1 MQFPQATG
9 RTQLS
14 LFQRA
19 IMANPTTPAI
29 LDTPEPHWPEPAE
42 SFSELA
48 LRGSTDNC
56 LLLLAPILRD
66 LSQAAGER
74 WLTLIDA
81 PSALSQ
87 TWLRNNGIN
96 RQQILLLQSRG
107 AQSAVE
113 LASEALRLGRSHTV
127 ISWINPLDRQAR
139 KTLTAAAIEGRS
151 QSLNIG
157 LG

>member
-19 IMANPTTPAI
+19 ILANPPTPVI

-66 LSQAAGER
+66 LSQTTGER

-81 PSALSQ
+81 PSALSHR
-87 TWLRNNGIN
+87 LRRTGCATTESIVN
-96 RQQILLLQSRG
+96 RFFCCN
-107 AQSAVE
+107 
-113 LASEALRLGRSHTV
+113 LAEPRVLSNWPAKHCD
-127 ISWINPLDRQAR
+127 W
-139 KTLTAAAIEGRS
+139 AAAIP
-151 QSLNIG
+151 
-157 LG
+157 

>member
-19 IMANPTTPAI
+19 ILANPPTPVL
-29 LDTPEPHWPEPAE
+29 LDTAEQHWPEPAE

-66 LSQAAGER
+66 LSQQAGER

-81 PSALSQ
+81 PAQLTQ
-87 TWLRNNGIN
+87 TWLRNSRIN
-96 RQQILLLQSRG
+96 RQRILLLQSRG
-107 AQSAVE
+107 SQTAVE

-139 KTLTAAAIEGRS
+139 KSLTDAAIMGRS